1 MVRSFRCRVQEHH
14 EENLMTARNLGVI
27 FGRKYRL
34 LARIPLLHGS
44 RDTAQLRSCVPVI
57 LQLSSVTW
65 LARR

>member
-1 MVRSFRCRVQEHH
+1 
-14 EENLMTARNLGVI
+14 MTARNLGVI
-27 FGRKYRL
+27 FGRKYCL